1 MLFEYK
7 GQKYKSMKAAAEAH
21 GLDHRTVW
29 SRLKS
34 GKSLE
39 EAFSQ
44 QALPKTGRSSPI
56 SIEGKT
62 YSAVSVAAREYG
74 ISEKTIHVRLERGLS
89 PEQAV
94 GLEPFEE
101 RNKAFFS

>member
-1 MLFEYK
+1 MAF
-7 GQKYKSMKAAAEAH
+7 KYAGKTYRSMKAAAEAH
-21 GLDHRTVW
+21 GLDYRTVW

-56 SIEGKT
+56 TIKGKT
-62 YSAVSVAAREYG
+62 YSAVSLAARKYG
-74 ISEKTIHVRLERGLS
+74 IS
-89 PEQAV
+89 
-94 GLEPFEE
+94 
-101 RNKAFFS
+101 